1 MIRFNVDHEADKTG
15 EVKKHYI
22 RNCVLRSVFLGLI
35 CSIIFE
41 SPLVVILIKV
51 LISEGLPIEI
61 ALIVIPL
68 AFILI
73 LSLFYLEI
81 YLKNKSKDPLLWV
94 AILTEE
100 TEIELTFRD
109 GYLFNPIKTIKVS
122 KIKRIEDWGNFYSIV
137 CHFPREGHYILQK
150 QLIVEGTIEEF
161 ETFFEDFIVRKT
173 VKK

>member
-1 MIRFNVDHEADKTG
+1 MIRFNVDHETDKTG
-15 EVKKHYI
+15 EVKKYYI

-35 CSIIFE
+35 CSIIFG

-81 YLKNKSKDPLLWV
+81 YLKNKSKD
-94 AILTEE
+94 
-100 TEIELTFRD
+100 
-109 GYLFNPIKTIKVS
+109 K
-122 KIKRIEDWGNFYSIV
+122 
-137 CHFPREGHYILQK
+137 
-150 QLIVEGTIEEF
+150 
-161 ETFFEDFIVRKT
+161 
-173 VKK
+173 